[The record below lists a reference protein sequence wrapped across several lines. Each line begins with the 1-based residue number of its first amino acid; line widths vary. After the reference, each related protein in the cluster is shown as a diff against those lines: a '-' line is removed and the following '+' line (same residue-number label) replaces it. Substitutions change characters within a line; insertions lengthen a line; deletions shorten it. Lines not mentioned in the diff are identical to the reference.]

1 MEIIAGTTQF
11 YLMRETAV
19 AIGKFDG
26 VHLGHR
32 RLLQELLEQKK
43 KGLAACVFTF
53 DPPPT
58 VLFGASDGK
67 ELTTVREKR
76 LLFERM
82 GVDILIEFPLNR
94 ETAAISPEL
103 FARRILAEQ
112 MNARF
117 IAAGTDLSF
126 GHRGAGNAELLR
138 RLGPELGFS
147 VKTIDKLCIEGAEVN
162 STYIRELLKEG
173 DMERVEL
180 FLGIPYMVMG
190 TVVHGRQI
198 GRKLGFPTVNLLP
211 EEDKLLPPNGVYE
224 SEVFCRGGRFK
235 AISNVGC
242 KPTVTQEK
250 LAGVESYLYDFDG
263 NLYDEEIEVYLK
275 AFRRPEQRFDSLE
288 ALQAQLQKDVK
299 IL

>member
-224 SEVFCRGGRFK
+224 SEVFCRGGRYK